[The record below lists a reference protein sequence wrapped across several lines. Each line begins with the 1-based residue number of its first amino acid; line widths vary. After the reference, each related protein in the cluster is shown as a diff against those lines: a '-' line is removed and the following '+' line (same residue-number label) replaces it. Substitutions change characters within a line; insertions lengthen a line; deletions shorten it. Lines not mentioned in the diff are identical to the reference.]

1 MLTTGC
7 LRRLPGGRAGVTRNR
22 LGSAPSAPK
31 PPSCLGDLLVLDR
44 QLLSLF
50 KPQPRLLQ
58 KTGAGRGCPTW
69 LSPTVRRERSDSK
82 RVAAF
87 YSVSRPPFCQT
98 APSQGLPDRG
108 TNVKLPLGEESGSCF
123 CHFLFPARM
132 LNRCPSRPIPAHPGP
147 FWSHLQFFQA
157 GGRR

>member
-1 MLTTGC
+1 M
-7 LRRLPGGRAGVTRNR
+7 TRNR

-31 PPSCLGDLLVLDR
+31 PQSCLGDLLALDR

-69 LSPTVRRERSDSK
+69 LSPTVRRKRSDSK

-108 TNVKLPLGEESGSCF
+108 TNVKLQLGEESGILLLSF
-123 CHFLFPARM
+123 FVSSQDAKSL
-132 LNRCPSRPIPAHPGP
+132 PIPAHPGP
-147 FWSHLQFFQA
+147 FWSHLQFLQA